1 MWSGVYS
8 VKVFML
14 SCVQNKCIIYCVD
27 MGIIILLACQNQ
39 NCTRMHARACAHT
52 GMYTQLS
59 NTTQCN
65 RNCTLSVI
73 VLTVNRSS
81 STPALGTNMSP
92 TKSLSP
98 LSRSTEESQKPYNR
112 PHQKQSLLSMT
123 GRRHSKMCP
132 STENCTV
139 QCNLLWDCLNI

>member
-27 MGIIILLACQNQ
+27 MGIVILLACQNQ
-39 NCTRMHARACAHT
+39 NCTRTHARAHRHAH
-52 GMYTQLS
+52 
-59 NTTQCN
+59 TTQCN

-98 LSRSTEESQKPYNR
+98 LSRSTEESQKPYSR

-123 GRRHSKMCP
+123 GRRRSKMCP
-132 STENCTV
+132 SIENCTV